1 MSFFTSEYDCKLD
14 AKGRLALPSKVRAA
28 LPDNASE
35 ELVMRRGFEPC
46 LVLYPMLE
54 YKKIY
59 SRVRSLNEFNEEYRM
74 FQRSFF
80 RGNVDVELDGAGRI
94 NIPKR
99 MMEFA
104 SLEKEVILVGLGNR
118 IEIWN
123 PDLYERYLIQDVS
136 EYSKMAEKFLAEE

>member
-28 LPDNASE
+28 LPDNTSQ

-59 SRVRSLNEFNEEYRM
+59 SRVRSLNEFNEDYRK

-123 PDLYERYLIQDVS
+123 PDQYEEHLIQDAK